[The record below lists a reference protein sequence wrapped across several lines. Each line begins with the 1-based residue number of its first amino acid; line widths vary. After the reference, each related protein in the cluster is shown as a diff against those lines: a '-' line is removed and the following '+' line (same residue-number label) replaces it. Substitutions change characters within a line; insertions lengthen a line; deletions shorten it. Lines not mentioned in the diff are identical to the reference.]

1 MSIWTVDP
9 NREVPFLEKFW
20 CFLSWQTQ
28 LQLLVLLVDIPLIKY
43 MEFSFSFHRSH
54 ASMLVSIVMV
64 GTPLSSNNPTSIINY
79 GVMSLTFLFPSG
91 IMPRINISRVMGW
104 NFHVGTQDMHLIS
117 MLLQGTLYYRIGF
130 LQYVGGTLG
139 MIVTLR
145 VYNKNTKT

>member
-1 MSIWTVDP
+1 
-9 NREVPFLEKFW
+9 
-20 CFLSWQTQ
+20 
-28 LQLLVLLVDIPLIKY
+28 
-43 MEFSFSFHRSH
+43 
-54 ASMLVSIVMV
+54 MLVSITMA

-145 VYNKNTKT
+145 VYNENTKT